1 VLLRTNKNMHSRL
14 CVSWRRPET
23 QCFWYRAK
31 TTFKSLFLAPIGL
44 VSELRTNLSQ
54 SAFKN
59 GGSKYDEQ
67 GEGEKVQ
74 HRNMQEQEEYNKR
87 PRNTRK
93 VGIEERW

>member
-1 VLLRTNKNMHSRL
+1 MSAGVGPRHS
-14 CVSWRRPET
+14 VFGTEQRRPSKAS
-23 QCFWYRAK
+23 F
-31 TTFKSLFLAPIGL
+31 FLAPIGL

-59 GGSKYDEQ
+59 DGSKYDEQ